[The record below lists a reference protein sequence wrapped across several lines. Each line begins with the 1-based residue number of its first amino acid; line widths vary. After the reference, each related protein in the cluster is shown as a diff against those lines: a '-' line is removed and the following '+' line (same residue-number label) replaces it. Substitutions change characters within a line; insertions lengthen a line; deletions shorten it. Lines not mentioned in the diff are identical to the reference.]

1 MEIPMPPQCPKC
13 NSVAIKLLSAN
24 LELLISTHGLHELLD
39 RLESMVNEQSQLKE
53 NLQEDIQPEWNQL
66 ITFLEQARWQA
77 LRLANILH
85 TEHGRGVW
93 G

>member
-1 MEIPMPPQCPKC
+1 MEILRPPQCPQC
-13 NSVAIKLLSAN
+13 NGVAIKLLSTN
-24 LELLISTHGLHELLD
+24 LELLISTHGLHEVLQT
-39 RLESMVNEQSQLKE
+39 LESMIDEQSQIQE
-53 NLQEDIQPEWNQL
+53 NLQEDIQPEWCRL
-66 ITFLEQARWQA
+66 ITFLEQSKWQA